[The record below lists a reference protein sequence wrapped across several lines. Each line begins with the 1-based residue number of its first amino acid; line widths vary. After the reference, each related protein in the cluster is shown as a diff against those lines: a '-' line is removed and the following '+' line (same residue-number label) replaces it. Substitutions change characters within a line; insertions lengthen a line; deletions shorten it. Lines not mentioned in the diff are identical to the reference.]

1 MFQPLRRLLTA
12 LLLALALAGPA
23 AAQTCPQWGGRVV
36 DDANISPPDIE
47 TQLDTKLAALEQQ
60 SQRQLV
66 VVTLPSLQGYDIAD
80 YGYRLGR
87 QWGIGSKERNDGA
100 MLIVAPNERKVRI
113 EAGYGLEPV
122 LTDGMSFLIINNE
135 ILPRFKA
142 GDLPGGIVAGTDGII
157 RQLTLPEEEARALAA
172 KANSEKKQASTDG
185 EMFGLIIW
193 GIIFLLFFVLPII
206 RGARGGRAYRRGGS
220 PVILFPGGGFGGGGG
235 GRFGGGG
242 FGGGGFSGGGGS
254 FGGGGASGSW

>member
-23 AAQTCPQWGGRVV
+23 AAQTFPQLGGRVV
-36 DDANISPPDIE
+36 DDANIIPPEIE